1 MMTFLFVMHGLFA
14 IALLGAIT
22 HQAVG
27 LWLPSRSSDPN
38 FIGRFR
44 AVKAASYTNAIIVL
58 FVITFALG
66 AIVYPN
72 YRIGARVFMENLRMG
87 AAVGSFEVK
96 EHLVTFAL
104 GLLPAY
110 WFLATAPGSRP
121 CTNAKAR
128 RPPDDHLRLGRLP
141 CRARTQQHQ
150 RGVR

>member
-110 WFLATAPGSRP
+110 WFFWRQPLDPA
-121 CTNAKAR
+121 
-128 RPPDDHLRLGRLP
+128 H
-141 CRARTQQHQ
+141 ARTRKLVVLLMTIFVWAGFLVGHVLNNI
-150 RGVR
+150 RGV